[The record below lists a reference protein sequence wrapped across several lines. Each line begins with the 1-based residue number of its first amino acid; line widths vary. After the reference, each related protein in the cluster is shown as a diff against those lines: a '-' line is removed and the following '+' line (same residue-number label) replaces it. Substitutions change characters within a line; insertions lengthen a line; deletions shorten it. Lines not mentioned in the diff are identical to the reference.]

1 MSDFSLITDFEQYE
15 VTEEYRKKQDEK
27 FIKWIKIFVLS
38 LLVVFFIELIIF
50 KIIQPSLNNP
60 KIIVKGN
67 SNYST
72 EYLMSK
78 LVSTQENNWFGFSV
92 ENIASNLSSISG
104 IESVTVKK
112 VFPDKVH
119 VNIKERESV
128 AMIFVNKENHTVPIQ
143 IDKNGVLFEN
153 INNEIVGDGSIP
165 IISGIPVEHLSEG
178 MRIPAKY
185 RVLIDQITEL
195 HKSSKQYFLGISEIC
210 VVPKTYGNYEL
221 VLIPANS
228 KVRVLISRFLSVEVL
243 DCMLVVLDVV
253 NSIEPNVT
261 EIDLRYNSVSYKTSV
276 SDSVGGE
283 EID

>member
-1 MSDFSLITDFEQYE
+1 MSDFSLLTDFEQYE
-15 VTEEYRKKQDEK
+15 VSEEYRKKQDEK
-27 FIKWIKIFVLS
+27 FIRWIKIFVVA
-38 LLVVFFIELIIF
+38 LLIVFFIELIIF
-50 KIIQPSLNNP
+50 KFIQPSLNNP
-60 KIIVKGN
+60 SIVISGN
-67 SNYST
+67 ANYTSEFLLNKLSST
-72 EYLMSK
+72 EQ
-78 LVSTQENNWFGFSV
+78 TNWFGFSAETV
-92 ENIASNLSSISG
+92 ASKLSSISG

-112 VFPDKVH
+112 VFPNKIC
-119 VNIKERESV
+119 VNVKERESV

-165 IISGIPVEHLSEG
+165 IISGIPVEHLTEG

-195 HKSSKQYFLGISEIC
+195 HKSSKKYFLGISEIC

-221 VLIPANS
+221 VLIPTNS

-276 SDSVGGE
+276 VDSVGGE
-283 EID
+283 KID